1 MLLSMYMKK
10 NHANKSTQKENNN
23 ENITNNNHDYTTT

>member
-1 MLLSMYMKK
+1 MLLSMYMIK

-23 ENITNNNHDYTTT
+23 ENITNNNHGYTTT

>member
-1 MLLSMYMKK
+1 MYMKK
-10 NHANKSTQKENNN
+10 NHANKSQKENNN